1 MKVITNPFFED
12 PMFNKSFSELGF
24 EYDKNGTVL
33 TPWINQFPDPIKY
46 STKKDIWLRGHQ
58 YEFKLFDGKVIVSN
72 SPTRGSWDIYYAYH
86 NLETE
91 SNMKNLSFNVPK
103 NIKGYLNSI
112 DFDITTGL
120 QFPDESGYR
129 SRCGLRLNCIHLELS
144 HESWLYIR
152 EDHPVI
158 TQKIDMS
165 KTRSLDCEI
174 YYMCN
179 QPFNWFKINS
189 EEFPITLDRWV
200 NFWGGRD
207 FRKSIRQKEE
217 S

>member
-1 MKVITNPFFED
+1 MCIRD
-12 PMFNKSFSELGF
+12 
-24 EYDKNGTVL
+24 
-33 TPWINQFPDPIKY
+33 
-46 STKKDIWLRGHQ
+46 
-58 YEFKLFDGKVIVSN
+58 
-72 SPTRGSWDIYYAYH
+72 
-86 NLETE
+86 
-91 SNMKNLSFNVPK
+91 
-103 NIKGYLNSI
+103 
-112 DFDITTGL
+112 
-120 QFPDESGYR
+120 R

-152 EDHPVI
+152 KDHPVI
-158 TQKIDMS
+158 TQEIDMS

-189 EEFPITLDRWV
+189 EEFPITLDWWV

>member
-1 MKVITNPFFED
+1 M
-12 PMFNKSFSELGF
+12 
-24 EYDKNGTVL
+24 
-33 TPWINQFPDPIKY
+33 
-46 STKKDIWLRGHQ
+46 
-58 YEFKLFDGKVIVSN
+58 
-72 SPTRGSWDIYYAYH
+72 
-86 NLETE
+86 
-91 SNMKNLSFNVPK
+91 
-103 NIKGYLNSI
+103 KGYLNSI

-120 QFPDESGYR
+120 QFPDETGYR
-129 SRCGLRLNCIHLELS
+129 VRCGLRLNCIHLELS

-152 EDHPVI
+152 EDHPVV

-165 KTRSLDCEI
+165 KTRSLNCEI

-207 FRKSIRQKEE
+207 FRKSIKQKEE